1 MKQFALRLTR
11 GGRKENVQELR
22 QLLFAGQTVNFTP
35 GLRITGAT
43 SLASGILISQTDAG
57 ATGTLI
63 LDQVKG
69 NFQNGENLSDSGGGN
84 GTANGTLA
92 IAGVTPTDQAILLV
106 DATLY
111 SRSEMLAALRDM
123 MAYVQLMPFPDRSI

>member
-11 GGRKENVQELR
+11 GGRKENIQELR
-22 QLLFAGQTVNFTP
+22 QLAFAGQSTNFTV
-35 GLRITGAT
+35 GNKIVGGTSGAT
-43 SLASGILISQTDAG
+43 GILISQADAG

-69 NFQNGENLSDSGGGN
+69 NFTNGENLTDAPGAGN

-92 IAGVTPTDQAILLV
+92 IAAVTPTDQAILLV
-106 DATLY
+106 DAALY
-111 SRSEMLAALRDM
+111 TRSEILAALRDM
-123 MAYVQLMPFPDRSI
+123 QQYIQLMPFPDR